1 MVIYKNQEGFPRI
14 FPRVFQGCDI
24 ENREKAAVGT
34 RRQLKLA
41 RMKVTMHGQ
50 EKEMT
55 YSHRKD
61 RVGQQGGSRVPLLG
75 AMEHGLN
82 SACCKEK
89 QGRTP
94 WWQVEP

>member
-1 MVIYKNQEGFPRI
+1 MVIYKKQEGFPRI
-14 FPRVFQGCDI
+14 FPRVFQGRDI
-24 ENREKAAVGT
+24 ENREKAVVGT

-41 RMKVTMHGQ
+41 RMKVTTHGQ
-50 EKEMT
+50 QKKIT

-61 RVGQQGGSRVPLLG
+61 RLGQQANWSLLPLLG
-75 AMEHGLN
+75 AKHGLN

>member
-1 MVIYKNQEGFPRI
+1 MLKTARRPR
-14 FPRVFQGCDI
+14 GD
-24 ENREKAAVGT
+24 ETSAEASTNESHS
-34 RRQLKLA
+34 A
-41 RMKVTMHGQ
+41 RPGK
-50 EKEMT
+50 KMT
-55 YSHRKD
+55 YSYRKD
-61 RVGQQGGSRVPLLG
+61 RLGQQANWSRVPVLG